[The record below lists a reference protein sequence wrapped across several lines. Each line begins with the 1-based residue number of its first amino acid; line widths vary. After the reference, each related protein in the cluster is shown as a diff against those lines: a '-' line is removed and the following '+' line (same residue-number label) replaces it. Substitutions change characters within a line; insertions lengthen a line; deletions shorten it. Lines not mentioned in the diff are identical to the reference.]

1 MVMAGSKKGV
11 KRGRKHGG
19 SSAGSS
25 SGKRAKGEGSRKN
38 VDKSAPR
45 KEESVI
51 SRVVSSTLPRDDLER
66 GKKDISLVKLL
77 NYNLIFFIPML
88 VFIMFAMKIGG
99 VYSDYFEASPGI
111 TAKIF
116 MVPFMLVLF
125 FFIIPFI
132 REREKI
138 AGIRYS
144 ILAFMIIGLGITLPS
159 AFKGDISLILTI
171 PTYFGSYVLLTFF
184 FCPEVLGI
192 ERNLRDW
199 FKHKKQFAIVF
210 IYISIVML
218 YVVGFGAL
226 YFDIYRDP
234 ANPQAFEFAV
244 DKEPSFATFVYYS
257 MVSFT
262 STGYG
267 EIIPVSTAA
276 RLVFFME
283 GTLALVMNVLFIA
296 ILLVFIS
303 NAEFLSQRKE
313 ERRFER
319 EFEKE
324 EKAIAKEEREIK
336 DVQREVKSFEK
347 KEGALMRFLKKLKP
361 W

>member
-1 MVMAGSKKGV
+1 MASKKKGV
-11 KRGRKHGG
+11 KASPKMTCKPSKKEGR
-19 SSAGSS
+19 
-25 SGKRAKGEGSRKN
+25 
-38 VDKSAPR
+38 P
-45 KEESVI
+45 
-51 SRVVSSTLPRDDLER
+51 VVSKVVSATIPEHDLES
-66 GKKDISLVKLL
+66 GKKDISLIKLL

-88 VFIMFAMKIGG
+88 IFIMFAMKIGS
-99 VYSDYFEASPGI
+99 VYADYFEASAGI

-116 MVPFMLVLF
+116 MVPFMTLLF
-125 FFIIPFI
+125 FFIVPFI
-132 REREKI
+132 RNREKI

-144 ILAFMIIGLGITLPS
+144 IVAFMIIGLGITLPS
-159 AFKGDISLILTI
+159 AIKGNFSLIFAI

-210 IYISIVML
+210 IYLSIVML
-218 YVVGFGAL
+218 YVLGFGAL
-226 YFDIYRDP
+226 YYDIYTDP
-234 ANPQAFEFAV
+234 ANPAAFNFGV
-244 DKEPSFATFVYYS
+244 DKEPTFATFVYYS

-267 EIIPVSTAA
+267 DIFPVSTAA

-283 GTLALVMNVLFIA
+283 GAMALVMNVLFIA

-303 NAEFLSQRKE
+303 NAEFLSQKRGEKEITREFKKE
-313 ERRFER
+313 EAELQK
-319 EFEKE
+319 EEKKIMKVENEVKEVEKE
-324 EKAIAKEEREIK
+324 E
-336 DVQREVKSFEK
+336 
-347 KEGALMRFLKKLKP
+347 GLLTRFFRKIKP